1 MDKQTPSTSVRHN
14 DGYSKALIES
24 YAQWMDGAGFQGS
37 NMEEQV
43 PAPGAATI
51 EKPTEEDEV
60 TTPIGTIPK
69 PAFDKETIPTLKV
82 VNTDDGSTKDP
93 KFNAGPPDSTKNK
106 SSYGAQIKNLMVKK
120 EEVEPVEEG
129 KKAKKDY
136 DGDGKVESGKAE
148 YFGSKD
154 KAIKKAMKKEDATYG
169 YDKKGNSLNP
179 KDKKKAMKKED
190 IDARQSELWD
200 EASKILTE
208 LSELTDTTYTVTGE
222 KWDKDQAEGV
232 VPSTEA
238 PKPTT
243 SEAYKAKAR
252 KTAAKILGYS
262 KK

>member
-14 DGYSKALIES
+14 DAYSKALIES
-24 YAQWMDGAGFQGS
+24 YAQWMDGDRFQGS

-43 PAPGAATI
+43 PAYGGVA
-51 EKPTEEDEV
+51 EKPAETKDSEEAIV
-60 TTPIGTIPK
+60 TPIGTIPK
-69 PAFDKETIPTLKV
+69 PAFDQETIPTLKV
-82 VNTDDGSTKDP
+82 VNTDDGGTKDP

-154 KAIKKAMKKEDATYG
+154 KAIKKAMKKEDF
-169 YDKKGNSLNP
+169 
-179 KDKKKAMKKED
+179 
-190 IDARQSELWD
+190 DAKQSELWD

-208 LSELTDTTYTVTGE
+208 LSELTETTYTVTGE
-222 KWDKDQAEGV
+222 KWDVEGY
-232 VPSTEA
+232 VPETEA
-238 PKPTT
+238 PEPTK

>member
-14 DGYSKALIES
+14 DAYSKALIES
-24 YAQWMDGAGFQGS
+24 YAQWMDGDRFQGS

-43 PAPGAATI
+43 PAYGGVA
-51 EKPTEEDEV
+51 EKPAETKDSEEAIV
-60 TTPIGTIPK
+60 TPIGTIPK
-69 PAFDKETIPTLKV
+69 PAFDQETIPTLKV
-82 VNTDDGSTKDP
+82 VNTDDGGTKDP

-154 KAIKKAMKKEDATYG
+154 KAIKKAMKKED
-169 YDKKGNSLNP
+169 
-179 KDKKKAMKKED
+179 

-252 KTAAKILGYS
+252 KTAKKILGYS

>member
-1 MDKQTPSTSVRHN
+1 MDKPTPSTSVRHN

-37 NMEEQV
+37 SMEEQV
-43 PAPGAATI
+43 PAPGSATI
-51 EKPTEEDEV
+51 EKPTEEDKV

-69 PAFDKETIPTLKV
+69 PAFDTETIPTLKV

-120 EEVEPVEEG
+120 EEVEPVEE
-129 KKAKKDY
+129 
-136 DGDGKVESGKAE
+136 DGKW
-148 YFGSKD
+148 
-154 KAIKKAMKKEDATYG
+154 G

-190 IDARQSELWD
+190 FDAKQSELWD
-200 EASKILTE
+200 AASKILTE
-208 LSELTDTTYTVTGE
+208 LSELTETTYTVTGE
-222 KWDKDQAEGV
+222 KWDVEGY
-232 VPSTEA
+232 VPDDGSKA
-238 PKPTT
+238 PTPEMRE
-243 SEAYKAKAR
+243 EAYKAAAR
-252 KTAAKILGYS
+252 KTAEKILKYS

>member
-14 DGYSKALIES
+14 DAYSKALIES
-24 YAQWMDGAGFQGS
+24 YAQWMDGDRFQGS

-43 PAPGAATI
+43 PAYGGVA
-51 EKPTEEDEV
+51 EKPAETKDSEEAIV
-60 TTPIGTIPK
+60 TPIGTIPK
-69 PAFDKETIPTLKV
+69 PAFDQETIPTLKV
-82 VNTDDGSTKDP
+82 VNTDDGGTKDP

-154 KAIKKAMKKEDATYG
+154 KAIKKAMKKED
-169 YDKKGNSLNP
+169 
-179 KDKKKAMKKED
+179 

-232 VPSTEA
+232 VPSTKA
-238 PKPTT
+238 PEPTT

-252 KTAAKILGYS
+252 KTAKKILGYS

>member
-1 MDKQTPSTSVRHN
+1 MDKPTPSTSVRHN

-37 NMEEQV
+37 SMEEQV
-43 PAPGAATI
+43 PAPGSATI
-51 EKPTEEDEV
+51 EKPTEEDKV

-69 PAFDKETIPTLKV
+69 PAFDTETIPTLKV

-120 EEVEPVEEG
+120 EEVEPVEE
-129 KKAKKDY
+129 
-136 DGDGKVESGKAE
+136 DGKW
-148 YFGSKD
+148 
-154 KAIKKAMKKEDATYG
+154 G

-190 IDARQSELWD
+190 FDAKQSELWD
-200 EASKILTE
+200 AASKILTE
-208 LSELTDTTYTVTGE
+208 LSELTETTYTVTGE
-222 KWDKDQAEGV
+222 KWDVEGF
-232 VPSTEA
+232 VPDDGSKA
-238 PKPTT
+238 PTPEMRE
-243 SEAYKAKAR
+243 EAYKAAAR
-252 KTAAKILGYS
+252 KTAEKILKYS

>member
-1 MDKQTPSTSVRHN
+1 MDKPTPSTSVRHN

-37 NMEEQV
+37 SMEEQV

-51 EKPTEEDEV
+51 EKPTEEDKV

-82 VNTDDGSTKDP
+82 VNTDDGGTKDP

-120 EEVEPVEEG
+120 EEKEVDVPRVQSEDFD
-129 KKAKKDY
+129 AK
-136 DGDGKVESGKAE
+136 
-148 YFGSKD
+148 
-154 KAIKKAMKKEDATYG
+154 
-169 YDKKGNSLNP
+169 
-179 KDKKKAMKKED
+179 
-190 IDARQSELWD
+190 QSELWD

-208 LSELTDTTYTVTGE
+208 LSELTETTYTVTGE
-222 KWDKDQAEGV
+222 KWSKDDAEGV
-232 VPSTEA
+232 VPSAEA
-238 PKPTT
+238 PAPKMTKE
-243 SEAYKAKAR
+243 SAEKDEAYRAKAK
-252 KTAAKILGYS
+252 KTAEKILKYS

>member
-14 DGYSKALIES
+14 DAYSKALIES
-24 YAQWMDGAGFQGS
+24 YAQWMDGDRFQGS

-43 PAPGAATI
+43 PAPGSAVV
-51 EKPTEEDEV
+51 EKPTEGDEV

-69 PAFDKETIPTLKV
+69 PAFDTETIPTLKV
-82 VNTDDGSTKDP
+82 VNTDDGGTKDP

-154 KAIKKAMKKEDATYG
+154 KAIKKAMKKEDF
-169 YDKKGNSLNP
+169 
-179 KDKKKAMKKED
+179 
-190 IDARQSELWD
+190 DAKQSELWD

-208 LSELTDTTYTVTGE
+208 LSELTETTYTVTGE
-222 KWDKDQAEGV
+222 KWDVEGY
-232 VPSTEA
+232 VPETEA
-238 PKPTT
+238 PEPTK

>member
-1 MDKQTPSTSVRHN
+1 MDKPTPSTSVRHN

-37 NMEEQV
+37 TMEEQV

-51 EKPTEEDEV
+51 EKPTEEDKV

-69 PAFDKETIPTLKV
+69 PAFDTETIPTLKV

-120 EEVEPVEEG
+120 EEKEVKSEDFD
-129 KKAKKDY
+129 AK
-136 DGDGKVESGKAE
+136 
-148 YFGSKD
+148 
-154 KAIKKAMKKEDATYG
+154 
-169 YDKKGNSLNP
+169 
-179 KDKKKAMKKED
+179 
-190 IDARQSELWD
+190 QSELWD

-208 LSELTDTTYTVTGE
+208 LSELTETTYTVTGE
-222 KWDKDQAEGV
+222 KWDVEGY
-232 VPSTEA
+232 VPDDGSKA
-238 PKPTT
+238 PTPEMREE
-243 SEAYKAKAR
+243 SYKAKAR
-252 KTAAKILGYS
+252 KTAEKILKYS

>member
-1 MDKQTPSTSVRHN
+1 MDKPTPSTSIKHN

-37 NMEEQV
+37 AMEEQV

-82 VNTDDGSTKDP
+82 VNTDDGGTKDP

-129 KKAKKDY
+129 KAKKDH

-154 KAIKKAMKKEDATYG
+154 KAIKKAMKKEDF
-169 YDKKGNSLNP
+169 
-179 KDKKKAMKKED
+179 
-190 IDARQSELWD
+190 DAKQSELWD

-208 LSELTDTTYTVTGE
+208 LSELTETTYTVTGE
-222 KWDKDQAEGV
+222 KWDVQPADAADPDKEAKSAEMEE
-232 VPSTEA
+232 S
-238 PKPTT
+238 
-243 SEAYKAKAR
+243 YKAKAR
-252 KTAAKILGYS
+252 KTAEKILKYS